1 MRVNW
6 IDVLILGMVTLS
18 TLIGLVRGITREI
31 LSLVI
36 WALSLF
42 LAWRHYEVVVPH
54 LEPWLP
60 GSTLP
65 RVGAILIL
73 TLGLAL
79 LGGMVAYLFTSLLEL
94 VGLGMTTSLLGGLF
108 GALRG
113 ALILGMLA
121 FLAALTPLPE
131 QEVWQNSRL
140 VGRFQVLAERLLEQ
154 MPPELEGRVRT
165 L

>member
-18 TLIGLVRGITREI
+18 TLIGLVRGLTREI

-79 LGGMVAYLFTSLLEL
+79 FGGLVGYLVTSVLEL
-94 VGLGMTTSLLGGLF
+94 VGLAMTTSLLGGLF

-131 QEVWQNSRL
+131 QEAWRNSLL

-154 MPPELEGRVRT
+154 IPSELEGRVRT